1 MAEAESG
8 RTPGRWPT
16 IMLDATCTAY
26 CDTLTAAI
34 GSATYPTL
42 PASRARSL
50 HHLGPPPPP
59 PHFSSRNVYCGSRS
73 GALSSMAAAAV
84 DSPRF
89 SLSFFPSQQG
99 LVFVYAICSVVRSSW
114 MWKRF
119 LLYLNEPL
127 LRRRGVLNGDGT
139 RAVSAAG
146 EQNGILYMQENNILA
161 LSNMAI
167 SGMK

>member
-1 MAEAESG
+1 
-8 RTPGRWPT
+8 
-16 IMLDATCTAY
+16 
-26 CDTLTAAI
+26 
-34 GSATYPTL
+34 
-42 PASRARSL
+42 
-50 HHLGPPPPP
+50 
-59 PHFSSRNVYCGSRS
+59 
-73 GALSSMAAAAV
+73 
-84 DSPRF
+84 
-89 SLSFFPSQQG
+89 
-99 LVFVYAICSVVRSSW
+99 